1 MRDDDHTERVS
12 GVGDHRG
19 NLLFSAG
26 ASGAAGRPQ
35 TDDVPTLRIYMA
47 GVTHARACEFS

>member
-47 GVTHARACEFS
+47 GMTHARACEFS